1 MSKSKGYQH
10 SESLYFASGDI
21 CLSAPYAQALES
33 SSSAYGLIFRVH
45 RFTLSLH
52 SPVFRDMFDLP
63 EQPGAN
69 ELYDD
74 VALVQMPDSAE
85 DVEALLYAFYYG

>member
-1 MSKSKGYQH
+1 MSNSKGYQH
-10 SESLYFASGDI
+10 SESIYFTDGDI

-33 SSSAYGLIFRVH
+33 SPADGLIFRVH
-45 RFTLSLH
+45 RFILSLH

-69 ELYDD
+69 VLYDD